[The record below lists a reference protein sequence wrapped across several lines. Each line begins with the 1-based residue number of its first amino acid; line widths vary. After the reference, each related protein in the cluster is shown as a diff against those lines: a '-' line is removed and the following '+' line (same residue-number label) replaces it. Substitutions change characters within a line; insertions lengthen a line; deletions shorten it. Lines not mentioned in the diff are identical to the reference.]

1 MPPKCGTVSYCCPKS
16 TVRKLRT
23 KRKHITGKHVLMP
36 PAGWLTPR
44 TENLVVEV
52 WANLFRPELEV
63 ERPKDNKIPDQT
75 RTSSYIDATAK
86 PRNTK
91 VVSRGGEDRSGG
103 RRQSHPHHALTMC
116 SHNKKRKPA
125 APAWGAWLQG
135 YPTAASAVNRVVF
148 SHSRLCSCGVA
159 HTQRVEIGFEF
170 NLIAT
175 GRSILRLVANCSSRS
190 THQSCVLCASQK
202 STEPCRQRSWTET
215 ESKSVDS
222 QIAGREL
229 QGGLQDQKLVA
240 VPIFGY
246 FLA

>member
-1 MPPKCGTVSYCCPKS
+1 MPKCGTVSYCCPKS

-91 VVSRGGEDRSGG
+91 VVSRGGEDR
-103 RRQSHPHHALTMC
+103 RRTPPESPPPRADDVLAQQKEETCGARMGCLASRISYC
-116 SHNKKRKPA
+116 S
-125 APAWGAWLQG
+125 L
-135 YPTAASAVNRVVF
+135 
-148 SHSRLCSCGVA
+148 SC
-159 HTQRVEIGFEF
+159 
-170 NLIAT
+170 
-175 GRSILRLVANCSSRS
+175 
-190 THQSCVLCASQK
+190 
-202 STEPCRQRSWTET
+202 
-215 ESKSVDS
+215 
-222 QIAGREL
+222 
-229 QGGLQDQKLVA
+229 
-240 VPIFGY
+240 
-246 FLA
+246 